1 MFIEYV
7 TLNLSFP
14 TIQNTKTLECLG
26 QGLMVLLDGHFN
38 NGLDI
43 DDTLLVHNAKLTMGD
58 CASELCMSNDADFDI
73 IYNNA
78 SNALTLALVTY
89 SEEIKNFALQLTSIG
104 DIMMFEYPG
113 MLRFCVREGVTQ
125 FGSGLLY
132 I

>member
-14 TIQNTKTLECLG
+14 TIQNTQTLECLG

-38 NGLDI
+38 NGLDL
-43 DDTLLVHNAKLTMGD
+43 DDALLVHNAKLTMGD
-58 CASELCMSNDADFDI
+58 CVSELCVTDAEFEI
-73 IYNNA
+73 IYHNA
-78 SNALTLALVTY
+78 SNALTLALATY
-89 SEEIKNFALQLTSIG
+89 HEEIKNFATQLNSIA

-113 MLRFCVREGVTQ
+113 MLRFCVREGVPQ
-125 FGSGLLY
+125 FGSGILY

>member
-14 TIQNTKTLECLG
+14 TIQNTRTLECLG

-43 DDTLLVHNAKLTMGD
+43 DDVLLVHNAKLTMGD
-58 CASELCMSNDADFDI
+58 CAAELCIDDADFDI

-78 SNALTLALVTY
+78 SNALTLAQATY
-89 SEEIKNFALQLTSIG
+89 HEEIKNFALQLTSIA

-125 FGSGLLY
+125 LGSGLLY